1 MRCTYV
7 SRYQAVEI
15 VGKVLIAVPTLTAL
29 VLLVYANITGNSIG
43 ISGSGFCI
51 GTIIMC
57 GLVLVIY
64 AAVKEIKRNR
74 GK

>member
-1 MRCTYV
+1 MSQDTR
-7 SRYQAVEI
+7 AVEI

-29 VLLVYANITGNSIG
+29 VLLVYTNITGNSVE

-51 GTIIMC
+51 GTMIMC

-64 AAVKEIKRNR
+64 AVAKEIK
-74 GK
+74 K